1 MRVVVTGGA
10 GFIGSRLTGA
20 LLDRGE
26 EVLVID
32 DLSTG
37 KVDKVPYEAKLF
49 AFPAEAE
56 ETAELIASFRPEVVF
71 HLAAQ
76 VGMGSSMRKP
86 VEDGRSNVLGTLR
99 VLEGCRASASK
110 LVFSSTSGVYGGTT
124 GSRLLRETSVKRP
137 SSPYGLSK
145 WAAEQYIQHA
155 ARWWGIRY
163 TILRYANVY
172 GPGQTAKGEGGVV
185 ACFLER
191 LARGLPL
198 IIHGD
203 GEQGRDFVHVDD
215 VVRANLAA
223 IDSGE
228 GEICNI
234 GTAAATSINEL
245 ASLFERLGRVSP
257 GRIYEAGRP
266 GDARL
271 SRLCPRKAEA
281 VLGWRPAKKLE
292 EGIAEL
298 LSVSTR
304 THRLQL

>member
-1 MRVVVTGGA
+1 
-10 GFIGSRLTGA
+10 
-20 LLDRGE
+20 
-26 EVLVID
+26 
-32 DLSTG
+32 
-37 KVDKVPYEAKLF
+37 
-49 AFPAEAE
+49 
-56 ETAELIASFRPEVVF
+56 
-71 HLAAQ
+71 
-76 VGMGSSMRKP
+76 
-86 VEDGRSNVLGTLR
+86 
-99 VLEGCRASASK
+99 
-110 LVFSSTSGVYGGTT
+110 
-124 GSRLLRETSVKRP
+124 
-137 SSPYGLSK
+137 
-145 WAAEQYIQHA
+145 
-155 ARWWGIRY
+155 
-163 TILRYANVY
+163 
-172 GPGQTAKGEGGVV
+172 V